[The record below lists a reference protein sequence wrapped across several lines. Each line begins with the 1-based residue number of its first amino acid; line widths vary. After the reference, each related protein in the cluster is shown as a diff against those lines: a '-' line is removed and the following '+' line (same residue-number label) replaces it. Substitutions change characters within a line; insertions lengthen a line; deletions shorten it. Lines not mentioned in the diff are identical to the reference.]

1 MTNTQTLAWLEWIR
15 HLHSYLP
22 PEDVQRIVEL
32 GKERDDLER
41 QLVTVDTST
50 HFTDD
55 ESRDERHDRGIK

>member
-22 PEDVQRIVEL
+22 PEDVQRVVEL

-50 HFTDD
+50 HFTGD
-55 ESRDERHDRGIK
+55 ESRGEWHDRGTK

>member
-15 HLHSYLP
+15 HLHGYLP

-50 HFTDD
+50 HFTGD